1 MKKRYAMFVVIC
13 SLVLGIGVFLLGSA
27 WAQEPAAGNG
37 VPAHLLVTVE
47 PHHGSD
53 VPAIGQEDVKVY
65 EGHDRDK
72 VTDWIPAV
80 GDRAALELVILLD
93 DGSSSSGL
101 GPQLEDLRKFINAQP
116 ATTKIGVAY
125 MRDGTAMMAQDPT
138 DDHAQAAKKLR
149 LPLGESGVNA
159 SPYFALSDLIKRW
172 PATPARREVLM
183 VTDGIDRYYGG
194 GDTQDPYVQEAID
207 DAGRAGVIVSAIYN
221 PGAGHFGHSHWQ
233 TYWGQIYLSELA
245 DKTGG
250 EAYYIGFDGPAVS
263 FSPFLDDVERR
274 LGHQYFLI
282 FLAKAP
288 KKSGWQ
294 RVRLSTEVP
303 NADLVSAGRVW
314 VSAGR

>member
-1 MKKRYAMFVVIC
+1 MKKRYDLFVLI
-13 SLVLGIGVFLLGSA
+13 SGWVLGMSLFLVGVV
-27 WAQEPAAGNG
+27 WAQEAAGNG

-47 PHHGSD
+47 PHRGTD

-65 EGHDRDK
+65 EGHERDK
-72 VTDWIPAV
+72 VTDWIPAT

-149 LPLGESGVNA
+149 LPLGDSGVNA
-159 SPYFALSDLIKRW
+159 SPYFALSDLVKRW

-183 VTDGIDRYYGG
+183 VTDGIDRYYGS
-194 GDTQDPYVQEAID
+194 GDLQDPYVQEAID

-245 DKTGG
+245 EKTGG

-263 FSPFLDDVERR
+263 FTPFLEDVERR

-294 RVRLSTEVP
+294 QVRLSTEVP

>member
-1 MKKRYAMFVVIC
+1 MKKRYAMLI
-13 SLVLGIGVFLLGSA
+13 SGLVLGMSLFLVGVASG
-27 WAQEPAAGNG
+27 QEPGAGNG

-53 VPAIGQEDVKVY
+53 VPAISQEDVKVY

-72 VTDWIPAV
+72 VTDWIPAT

-183 VTDGIDRYYGG
+183 VTDGIDRYYGS
-194 GDTQDPYVQEAID
+194 GDLQDPYVQEAID

-263 FSPFLDDVERR
+263 FSPFLEDVERR

-288 KKSGWQ
+288 KKSGWRQ
-294 RVRLSTEVP
+294 VRLSTEVP